1 MTIHTLQLGME
12 WFTEFPG
19 GLNRVYAHLLFEL
32 ARQDVESL
40 GLVAG
45 SPDVKRLSGGL
56 AAAFAPFDAPLMQRM
71 RAIRAASTD
80 WLAAHAGDGVIVS
93 HFALNAL
100 PLLDRLGSRPFV
112 VHFQGPWGDESRIEG
127 ASALSAGAK
136 TVLERAVY
144 RRANASIVLSSA
156 FREIL
161 VTRFGVRRESVHL
174 IPGGVEMA
182 RFDHA
187 TSRPESRAILGWPAD
202 RRIVLCVRR
211 LVRRVGLDILIDA
224 CVELKRTVPD
234 VLVLIAGTGPLGS
247 ELQQRI
253 SAHGLED
260 VVKLIGYVPDEQL
273 PLAYRAADLTV
284 VPTIALE
291 GFGLITV
298 ESLAAGT
305 PCVVTPVDALSEIV
319 APLSPAL
326 VASSA
331 TAGALATTIGDAL
344 TARIPLPSASEC
356 ADYARKHYDWPVIAS
371 QVRKVYERVLQ

>member
-1 MTIHTLQLGME
+1 ME

-19 GLNRVYAHLLFEL
+19 GLNRVYAHLLSEL

-45 SPDVKRLSGGL
+45 SPDVKRISGGL
-56 AAAFAPFDAPLMQRM
+56 ATAFAPADAPLMQRM
-71 RAIRAASTD
+71 RAIRSASND
-80 WLAAHAGDGVIVS
+80 WLAAHARDGVVVS

-100 PLLDRLGSRPFV
+100 PLLDRLGKRPFV
-112 VHFQGPWGDESRIEG
+112 VHFQGPWGDESRVEG

-156 FREIL
+156 FRDLL
-161 VTRFGVRRESVHL
+161 VTRFGVRRESVHVV
-174 IPGGVEMA
+174 PGGVEMA

-187 TSRPESRAILGWPAD
+187 TSRSESRAVLGWPVD

-224 CVELKRTVPD
+224 CVALRRTVPD
-234 VLVLIAGTGPLGS
+234 VLVLVAGTGPLQA
-247 ELQQRI
+247 ELEQRI
-253 SAHGLED
+253 ASHGLTD
-260 VVKLIGYVPDEQL
+260 VVRLIGYVPDARL

-305 PCVVTPVDALSEIV
+305 PCVVTPVDALTEIV
-319 APLSPAL
+319 TPLSPAL

-331 TAGALATTIGDAL
+331 TADALATILGDAL
-344 TARIPLPSASEC
+344 TGQIPLPSAEEC
-356 ADYARKHYDWPVIAS
+356 ASYARKHYDWPVIAA
-371 QVRKVYERVLQ
+371 QVRRVYEGVLQ